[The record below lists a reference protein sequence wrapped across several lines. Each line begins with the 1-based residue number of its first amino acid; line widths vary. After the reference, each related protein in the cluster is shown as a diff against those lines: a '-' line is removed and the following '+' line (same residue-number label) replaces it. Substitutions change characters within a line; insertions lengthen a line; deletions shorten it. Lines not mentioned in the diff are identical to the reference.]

1 MTLTTTVFHLAYNS
15 LTPLKTLATQLMLL
29 PHYLLLHLLVRHAQ
43 TTVNVQIPEQY
54 QDPHVPGIEN
64 FVLLV
69 LLSITWYKSE
79 FKQMDY
85 QVIVIT
91 HQRISHKSSL
101 MTLLRIGFQ
110 LLPPIILAMLTPN
123 QLWTLLSVTSRR
135 QQIQMFLPR
144 LVLQILEHHKTP
156 LGVWQPQV
164 SSFTMDWARILLILY
179 ILLYMEQ

>member
-1 MTLTTTVFHLAYNS
+1 MA
-15 LTPLKTLATQLMLL
+15 
-29 PHYLLLHLLVRHAQ
+29 
-43 TTVNVQIPEQY
+43 NVQIPEQY

-123 QLWTLLSVTSRR
+123 QL
-135 QQIQMFLPR
+135 
-144 LVLQILEHHKTP
+144 
-156 LGVWQPQV
+156 
-164 SSFTMDWARILLILY
+164 
-179 ILLYMEQ
+179 